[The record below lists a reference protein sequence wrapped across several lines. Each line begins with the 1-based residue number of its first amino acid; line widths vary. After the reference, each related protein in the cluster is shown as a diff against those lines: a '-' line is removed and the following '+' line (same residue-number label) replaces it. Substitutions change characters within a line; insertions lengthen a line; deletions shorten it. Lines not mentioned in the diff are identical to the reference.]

1 MPRARRLGTL
11 TPARSTLSL
20 SLSRPPAP
28 APTPTPPFHPSGFP
42 PALVRL
48 KEELAAHHP
57 ALPHENPGSR
67 WPKTSLAA
75 LKDGARL
82 TPAQLD
88 TLNALCAAESAL
100 FAYEGDRA
108 SIEVGHASIV
118 LFECRSL
125 ERALSVR
132 DVAFDGTAPVDPSP
146 PAPEEH
152 ARVANILAESTAP
165 DYWFAASRDGN
176 REGHY
181 RGGHLGATLV
191 FRHRMRDGGG
201 GGGSAHVSGAGWEG
215 GGGSGGPSGLAR
227 LQRVID
233 DFQAKVEAAL
243 PGMYAWFAPESRHV
257 TLRGILG

>member
-1 MPRARRLGTL
+1 LREGEREGRDGRRTGGTNTRAS
-11 TPARSTLSL
+11 PSTLC
-20 SLSRPPAP
+20 
-28 APTPTPPFHPSGFP
+28 PFHSPSHPPLSGFP

-48 KEELAAHHP
+48 KADLAAHHP

-82 TPAQLD
+82 TPEQLE
-88 TLNALCAAESAL
+88 TLNALCAAESSR
-100 FAYEGDRA
+100 FAFEGDRA

-132 DVAFDGTAPVDPSP
+132 DVAFDGASPVDPAP
-146 PAPEEH
+146 PTAEEH
-152 ARVANILAESTAP
+152 GRVEAILAESHAP
-165 DYWFAASRDGN
+165 DYWFAASGDGN

-181 RGGHLGATLV
+181 RGAHLGATLV

-201 GGGSAHVSGAGWEG
+201 GGAE
-215 GGGSGGPSGLAR
+215 GGSGGWGSPAPPGSPPSGLAR

-233 DFQAKVEAAL
+233 EFQAAVEAAL

>member
-1 MPRARRLGTL
+1 L
-11 TPARSTLSL
+11 
-20 SLSRPPAP
+20 
-28 APTPTPPFHPSGFP
+28 
-42 PALVRL
+42 
-48 KEELAAHHP
+48 
-57 ALPHENPGSR
+57 N
-67 WPKTSLAA
+67 
-75 LKDGARL
+75 
-82 TPAQLD
+82 

-132 DVAFDGTAPVDPSP
+132 DVPFDGAAPIDPSP
-146 PAPEEH
+146 PSPEEH
-152 ARVANILAESTAP
+152 ARVQTILAEAAGE

-181 RGGHLGATLV
+181 RGHHLGATLV

-201 GGGSAHVSGAGWEG
+201 GVSG
-215 GGGSGGPSGLAR
+215 SGNGDASPPSSGLAR